1 MGQGRSLLALTVIK
15 NVKHECGHQGCNV
28 KLDLDQIKEHEETC
42 VWKLIPCPGK
52 HCTAVIPLCNMLNHA
67 EGCLGCESP
76 TQAAEEG
83 IVMKHHIHLKLG
95 SEEVGSWQTKVLKS
109 EEGWFFFVNS
119 TRKAGVYKVDVV
131 MNGSQDDC
139 EDFMV
144 EASILNAE
152 KGKPVF
158 KSSFQPRPLSDQ
170 NEAIYCLSAPVK
182 GLSGKNDDISIV
194 CSVKIV
200 KLD

>member
-1 MGQGRSLLALTVIK
+1 
-15 NVKHECGHQGCNV
+15 
-28 KLDLDQIKEHEETC
+28 
-42 VWKLIPCPGK
+42 
-52 HCTAVIPLCNMLNHA
+52 MLNHA

-83 IVMKHHIHLKLG
+83 IVMKHRIHQLNR
-95 SEEVGSWQTKVLKS
+95 VGSWQTKVLQS
-109 EEGWFFFVNS
+109 EDGWFFFVKS

-144 EASILNAE
+144 KARVEARGGG

-158 KSSFQPRPLSDQ
+158 KSSFQPRPLTDQ
-170 NEAIYCLSAPVK
+170 NEAIYCLSAPEK
-182 GLSGKNDDISIV
+182 GLSGDIV